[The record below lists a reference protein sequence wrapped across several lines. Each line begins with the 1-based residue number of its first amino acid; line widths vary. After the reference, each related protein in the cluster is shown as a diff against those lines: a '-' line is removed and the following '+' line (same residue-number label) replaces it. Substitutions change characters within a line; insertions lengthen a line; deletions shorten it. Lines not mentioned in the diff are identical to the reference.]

1 MITPDTSK
9 YLPQMGLSLK
19 RGSATELRIVGL
31 PLIAFPRG
39 TTFET
44 SAVESPDN
52 MENHHEEV
60 HTLRCSCNSLYIP
73 CNSGNG
79 TASDLGTGILCAVLS
94 QRELSE

>member
-44 SAVESPDN
+44 STVES
-52 MENHHEEV
+52 
-60 HTLRCSCNSLYIP
+60 LRQH
-73 CNSGNG
+73 G
-79 TASDLGTGILCAVLS
+79 
-94 QRELSE
+94 ELS